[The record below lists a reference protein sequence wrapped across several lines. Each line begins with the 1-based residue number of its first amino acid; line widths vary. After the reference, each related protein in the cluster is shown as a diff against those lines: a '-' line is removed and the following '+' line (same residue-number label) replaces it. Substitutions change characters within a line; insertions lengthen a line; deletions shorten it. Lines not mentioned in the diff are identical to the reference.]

1 MKVWK
6 VKNDIHYEN
15 GRAERTKLK
24 RRTAYIFSNF

>member
-6 VKNDIHYEN
+6 LKNDICYEN

-24 RRTAYIFSNF
+24 GRTDYIFSNF